1 MAHDFQLTERI
12 PPTNSELEQGYNLIA
27 EQVGNLKAQVAVLIA
42 KTAKQESQINALLS
56 GNAYLTQKIKE
67 LEKYHATIPFE
78 EYRG

>member
-42 KTAKQESQINALLS
+42 KTAKQESQIHALLS
-56 GNAYLTQKIKE
+56 GNAYLTQRLDALTKK
-67 LEKYHATIPFE
+67 AD
-78 EYRG
+78 